1 MFEMAENTR
10 MGSIK
15 QEILDPKNE
24 FTSII
29 TCFKDEMHQK
39 FESMNNRLNTMG
51 NCIKSIISDQV
62 NESIMQVKNSLIET
76 LKEDNLKMQRKVET
90 LEEQLAEND
99 AYINKLDQYNR
110 RNNIGIQGIPSS
122 VSDDALEGKVID
134 IFKCLNISIQN
145 TDIEGCHRLGKANP
159 RNTIVR
165 LVNRKFCYE
174 ALERKGNLKNVNNHG
189 LGFEPS
195 TKLFISENLTPL
207 NQQLAWMCREL
218 KRAGRIHGCW
228 SSKGVVRLRCTMNE
242 RGISITNLLQI
253 RDMYP
258 DFAFKEKLSRK

>member
-1 MFEMAENTR
+1 MFKMAENTR

-15 QEILDPKNE
+15 QEILDLKNE

-29 TCFKDEMHQK
+29 TSFKDEMHQK
-39 FESMNNRLNTMG
+39 FESMNNRLNTME
-51 NCIKSIISDQV
+51 NSIKSIISDQV
-62 NESIMQVKNSLIET
+62 NESIMQVKNSVIEA

-110 RNNIGIQGIPSS
+110 RNNTEI
-122 VSDDALEGKVID
+122 
-134 IFKCLNISIQN
+134 
-145 TDIEGCHRLGKANP
+145 IEGCHRLGKANP
-159 RNTIVR
+159 QNTIVR
-165 LVNRKFCYE
+165 LVNRKFCHE
-174 ALERKGNLKNVNNHG
+174 ALEKKGNLKNVNNHG

-195 TKLFISENLTPL
+195 TKLLISENLTPL

-218 KRAGRIHGCW
+218 KQAGKIHSCW
-228 SSKGVVRLRCTMNE
+228 SLKGVVRLRRTMNE

-253 RDMYP
+253 KDMYP
-258 DFAFKEKLSRK
+258 DFVFKEKLSRK